1 MKTSTKYTLH
11 ASEGHEL
18 ELPYG
23 KCCAKTFHRV
33 VCSAGVESSRED
45 QHNFHEWW
53 VDNQIVQCQGC
64 KTFSFRMASGDSE
77 DCDYDDDGQLQPS
90 VIENLYPPR
99 MEGVGKLG
107 LDLWWLPPPLKAI
120 YDESLK
126 ALSGGLPVLAA
137 IGMRALLEGVC
148 KEKQAEGKNLYLQI
162 EDLASRGIL
171 NPQNAKILHKVRA
184 LGNEAAHELTAQKAS
199 QLGLAMN
206 ILEHLL
212 RDVYINPRLYD
223 QEFPTTPAQ

>member
-1 MKTSTKYTLH
+1 MMTSTKYTLH
-11 ASEGHEL
+11 AADGHEL
-18 ELPYG
+18 ELPCG

-33 VCSAGVESSRED
+33 VCSAGFESSRED
-45 QHNFHEWW
+45 RHNYHEWW
-53 VDNQIVQCQGC
+53 ADYQIVQCQGC
-64 KTFSFRMASGDSE
+64 KTFSFRMASGNSE
-77 DCDYDDDGQLQPS
+77 DQDYDDEGQLHLF
-90 VIENLYPPR
+90 VTETLFPPR

-137 IGMRALLEGVC
+137 VGMRALLEGVC
-148 KEKQAEGKNLYLQI
+148 KEKQAKGKDLYHQI
-162 EDLASRGIL
+162 EDLAFRGIL

-199 QLGLAMN
+199 QLSLAMN

-212 RDVYINPRLYD
+212 RDVYINPKLYE
-223 QEFPTTPAQ
+223 QQFPTTPTP